1 VAFERP
7 DNPRC
12 LIPAD
17 RLQARVRELAK
28 EIEEAYMGREPLV
41 AVCVLKSSFVFFSDL
56 IRQIDLPMNCEFLGV
71 SNYGNRPNSSSGE
84 VKVTLDLV
92 SPIAG
97 RHVLLVEDIV
107 NSGATLHFLK
117 QILQARRPA
126 SLKVCAL
133 FQKTQSLR
141 RDVDVDY
148 VGFQI
153 GDEFVVGYGI
163 DYADRYRG
171 LPYIGAVERPL

>member
-1 VAFERP
+1 MAVERP

-12 LIPAD
+12 FITED

-28 EIEEAYMGREPLV
+28 EIEEHYTGKEPLV
-41 AVCVLKSSFVFFSDL
+41 VVCVLKSSFVFFSDL
-56 IRQIDLPMNCEFLGV
+56 IRQIDLPINCEFL
-71 SNYGNRPNSSSGE
+71 SLSHYGNRSNSGE
-84 VKVTLDLV
+84 VKITLDLV
-92 SPIAG
+92 SPVAG

-107 NSGATLHFLK
+107 NSGSTLYFLK
-117 QILQARRPA
+117 QTMLARRPA
-126 SLKVCAL
+126 SLKVCSL
-133 FQKTQSLR
+133 FLKPKSLR
-141 RDVDVDY
+141 QAVEVDY

-171 LPYIGAVERPL
+171 LSYIGAVERPL